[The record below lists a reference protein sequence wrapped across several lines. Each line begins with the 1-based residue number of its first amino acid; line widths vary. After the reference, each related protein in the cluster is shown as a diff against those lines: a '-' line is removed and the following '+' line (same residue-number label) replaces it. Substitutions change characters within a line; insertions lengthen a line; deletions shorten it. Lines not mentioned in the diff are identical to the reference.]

1 MNNEFHGIGS
11 ALLRAF
17 DARPPANDDG
27 EHADALGVFRGLLA
41 AVAIVAAFW
50 IGIIVIAVRFW
61 A

>member
-1 MNNEFHGIGS
+1 MDDFHDTNS
-11 ALLRAF
+11 AWMRAF
-17 DARPPANDDG
+17 DARPANDDD

-41 AVAIVAAFW
+41 AIAIVAAFW